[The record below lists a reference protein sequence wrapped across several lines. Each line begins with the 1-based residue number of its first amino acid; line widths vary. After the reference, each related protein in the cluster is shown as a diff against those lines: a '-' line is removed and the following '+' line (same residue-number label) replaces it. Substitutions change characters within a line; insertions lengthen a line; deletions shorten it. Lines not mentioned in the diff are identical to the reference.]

1 MDVRNLAIVFGTVI
15 FGEEDMPKGG
25 DLFSVQSMKDTRM
38 DDLIQNT
45 LQLFEDPVPSASP
58 PLPDAPPGEPAP
70 VYNYGSS
77 HTRVASI
84 LPRPLSPR
92 RNEDFTPRLPL
103 RPTHSI
109 HPSLR
114 ANNPVSPTRATM
126 DIPPIS
132 VHSLEEPTFD
142 NTSTSTEPL
151 ISISQPP
158 SPSAMSTQSSSLP
171 HPAASDYSLHQRS
184 DTSNF

>member
-1 MDVRNLAIVFGTVI
+1 M
-15 FGEEDMPKGG
+15 
-25 DLFSVQSMKDTRM
+25 
-38 DDLIQNT
+38 IQNT
-45 LQLFEDPVPSASP
+45 VQLFEDPVPSSSP

-92 RNEDFTPRLPL
+92 RNEDFTPRLPP
-103 RPTHSI
+103 RPAYSI

-114 ANNPVSPTRATM
+114 ANNPVSPTQATM

-132 VHSLEEPTFD
+132 ARSLEEPTSDNSD
-142 NTSTSTEPL
+142 NTSEPAEPL

-158 SPSAMSTQSSSLP
+158 SPSATSTHSSSLP
-171 HPAASDYSLHQRS
+171 HSSASDFSLHQRS
-184 DTSNF
+184 ETSNF